1 MLPGIHGQQSTSYSS
16 YERSILEIRGFI
28 DLTNISNGLLVLL
41 K

>member
-16 YERSILEIRGFI
+16 YERSILERGFI